1 MKHILALVIKFAIIA
16 IVLEVV
22 LGYLTDLSAVNI
34 LYVALAVTL
43 LAYVIGDLFVLD
55 KTNNTIATIADA
67 GLALL
72 TIWAFNWIMPDA
84 DISFTD
90 ALIAAAVL
98 AVGEWFYHKF
108 VRKAVF
114 PPVGGA

>member
-1 MKHILALVIKFAIIA
+1 MKHALALVIKFAMIA
-16 IVLEVV
+16 VVLEVV
-22 LGYLTDLSAVNI
+22 LGYLTDLSIVNI

-43 LAYVIGDLFVLD
+43 LAYLIGDLFVLD
-55 KTNNTIATIADA
+55 KTNNTVATIADA
-67 GLALL
+67 GLALF

-98 AVGEWFYHKF
+98 AVGEWIYHKY
-108 VRKAVF
+108 VRRAVF
-114 PPVGGA
+114 PPVEGA